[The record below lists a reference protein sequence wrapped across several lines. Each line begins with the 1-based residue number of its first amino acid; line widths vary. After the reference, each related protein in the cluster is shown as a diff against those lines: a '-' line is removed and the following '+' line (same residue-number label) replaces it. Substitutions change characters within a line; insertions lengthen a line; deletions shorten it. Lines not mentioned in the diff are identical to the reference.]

1 MTRRPVNVVHVE
13 SGFIIV
19 PEPVAITIDE
29 DGTGTVGPIPHTD
42 NDTLAYW
49 DGTDWRTGFAY
60 RVEWNIPSNE
70 PSPQNR
76 TIALPAALGATADY
90 DAVDTADVLPGVVVP
105 YRGVPVGGTTGQV
118 LAKNSN
124 TDFDTEWVA
133 QSGGGGGG
141 AVDSVNGQTGVVVV
155 DADDIADAG
164 TKVIM
169 TTTERTKLSGVATGA
184 TANATDAQ
192 LRDRSTHTGTQ
203 SADTLTDGATNHVF
217 TAADNTKLAGIA
229 TGASANSS
237 DATLL
242 ARANH
247 TGTQSA
253 DTLTDGTTN
262 KAFLATER
270 TKLTGVA
277 TGATANDTDANL
289 KARANHTGTQSAD
302 TLTDGTTN
310 KAFLATERTAIGTNT
325 TGIAAINTEL
335 GVDPSGPFATVA
347 ARLQAFRD
355 GKHANAPFVAQSGRY
370 YWGGLLPPS
379 GSTASV
385 TSQTTAANR
394 MYVTPIMFRT
404 AKTIDR
410 IGCNIGTG
418 AAGNARL
425 GIYPHDP
432 ATGLP
437 ANGAPLLDAGTV
449 DVSTTGGKEITI
461 SQALDA
467 STIYWL
473 VYLSDTNASVRA
485 TNAPDFDGGM
495 AAVGDTNHAHGGH
508 FGVTYGAL
516 PSSLPAITYETK
528 PTNFVFVRIT

>member
-1 MTRRPVNVVHVE
+1 
-13 SGFIIV
+13 
-19 PEPVAITIDE
+19 
-29 DGTGTVGPIPHTD
+29 
-42 NDTLAYW
+42 
-49 DGTDWRTGFAY
+49 
-60 RVEWNIPSNE
+60 
-70 PSPQNR
+70 
-76 TIALPAALGATADY
+76 
-90 DAVDTADVLPGVVVP
+90 VVVP

-169 TTTERTKLSGVATGA
+169 TTTERTKLSGVATGE

-203 SADTLTDGATNHVF
+203 SADTIVDGSTNHVF
-217 TAADNTKLAGIA
+217 TAVDDTKLAGIA
-229 TGASANSS
+229 TGATANSS

-485 TNAPDFDGGM
+485 TNAPGFDGGM